1 MNEHLEKKITGLL
14 FHVRL
19 DNQLSDSILNYF
31 SMSVGLFFY
40 GCRYAELTFAKNTE
54 SLVYEIIFICGIVQ
68 IILAIYDWYKGKS
81 LTLFSNILF
90 GLLFI
95 SWYYKY
101 KKVLSKDQE
110 HKDKKYEGIIYIL
123 FVVITI
129 AMLIASKN
137 KGIMYPINYFVL
149 VVAFAFMIVDKY
161 VKKNNWCKQT
171 FGYAFIVAG
180 GLFWIT
186 GLMRLLNS
194 QFLNKKFILV
204 KE

>member
-1 MNEHLEKKITGLL
+1 MKDQLENKITDQI
-14 FHVRL
+14 FHIRL
-19 DNQLSDSILNYF
+19 NNQLSDSILSYF
-31 SMSVGLFFY
+31 SMSAGLCFY
-40 GCRYAELTFAKNTE
+40 GCLYTDLNFAKHIE
-54 SLVYEIIFICGIVQ
+54 SLVYEIIFISGIIQ

-101 KKVLSKDQE
+101 KKILSTNQD

-171 FGYAFIVAG
+171 FGYAFVVAG

>member
-1 MNEHLEKKITGLL
+1 MKDQLENKITDQI
-14 FHVRL
+14 FHIRL
-19 DNQLSDSILNYF
+19 NNQLSDSILSYF
-31 SMSVGLFFY
+31 SMSACLCFY
-40 GCRYAELTFAKNTE
+40 GCLYADLDFAKDIE
-54 SLVYEIIFICGIVQ
+54 SLVYEIIFISGIIQ

-101 KKVLSKDQE
+101 KKVLSKYPD

-171 FGYAFIVAG
+171 FGYAFVVAG
-180 GLFWIT
+180 GLFWVT

>member
-1 MNEHLEKKITGLL
+1 MNENLEKKITGLL

-81 LTLFSNILF
+81 LTLFTNILF

-101 KKVLSKDQE
+101 KKILKGE
-110 HKDKKYEGIIYIL
+110 PKYIDKKYEGVIYIL
-123 FVVITI
+123 FAVIAITI
-129 AMLIASKN
+129 LIASKN
-137 KGIMYPINYFVL
+137 KGIMYPINYLAL

-161 VKKNNWCKQT
+161 VNKDWCKQT
-171 FGYAFIVAG
+171 FAYAFVVSG

>member
-1 MNEHLEKKITGLL
+1 MNENLEKKITGLL

-81 LTLFSNILF
+81 LTLFTNILF

-101 KKVLSKDQE
+101 KKILKKNSDYQ
-110 HKDKKYEGIIYIL
+110 DKKYEGVIYIL
-123 FVVITI
+123 FTVIAITI
-129 AMLIASKN
+129 LIASKN
-137 KGIMYPINYFVL
+137 KGIMYPINYLAL

-161 VKKNNWCKQT
+161 VNRDWCKQT
-171 FGYAFIVAG
+171 FGYSFVVSG
-180 GLFWIT
+180 GFFWIT

-194 QFLNKKFILV
+194 QFLNKRFILV

>member
-1 MNEHLEKKITGLL
+1 MNENLEKKITGLL

-31 SMSVGLFFY
+31 SMLVALFFY
-40 GCRYAELTFAKNTE
+40 VWCYAELTFAKNTE
-54 SLVYEIIFICGIVQ
+54 SLIYEIIFICGIVQ

-81 LTLFSNILF
+81 LTLFTNILF

-101 KKVLSKDQE
+101 KKILKKNSDYQ
-110 HKDKKYEGIIYIL
+110 DKKYEGVIYIL
-123 FVVITI
+123 FTVIAITI
-129 AMLIASKN
+129 LIASKN
-137 KGIMYPINYFVL
+137 KGIMYPINYLAL

-161 VKKNNWCKQT
+161 VNRDWCKQT
-171 FGYAFIVAG
+171 FSYSFVVSG

-194 QFLNKKFILV
+194 QFLNKRFILV

>member
-1 MNEHLEKKITGLL
+1 MKDQLENKITDQI
-14 FHVRL
+14 FHIRL
-19 DNQLSDSILNYF
+19 NNQLSDSILSYF
-31 SMSVGLFFY
+31 SMSAGLCFY
-40 GCRYAELTFAKNTE
+40 GCLYADLDFAKDIE
-54 SLVYEIIFICGIVQ
+54 SLVYEIIFISGIIQ

-101 KKVLSKDQE
+101 KKILSTNQD
-110 HKDKKYEGIIYIL
+110 HKDNKYEGIIYIL

-149 VVAFAFMIVDKY
+149 IVAFAFMIVDKY

-171 FGYAFIVAG
+171 FGYAFVVAG
-180 GLFWIT
+180 GFFWIT

>member
-1 MNEHLEKKITGLL
+1 MNENLEKKITGLL

-31 SMSVGLFFY
+31 SMLVALFFY
-40 GCRYAELTFAKNTE
+40 VWCYAELTFAKNTE
-54 SLVYEIIFICGIVQ
+54 SLIYEIIFICGIVQ

-81 LTLFSNILF
+81 LTLFTNILF

-101 KKVLSKDQE
+101 KKILKKNSDYQ
-110 HKDKKYEGIIYIL
+110 DKKYEGVIYIL
-123 FVVITI
+123 FTVIAITI
-129 AMLIASKN
+129 LIASKN
-137 KGIMYPINYFVL
+137 KGIMYPINYLAL
-149 VVAFAFMIVDKY
+149 VVSFAFMIVDKY
-161 VKKNNWCKQT
+161 VNRDWCKQT
-171 FGYAFIVAG
+171 FSYSFVVSG

-194 QFLNKKFILV
+194 QFLNKRFILV

>member
-1 MNEHLEKKITGLL
+1 MNEKLEKKITGLL

-31 SMSVGLFFY
+31 SMSVALFFY

-54 SLVYEIIFICGIVQ
+54 SLIYEIIFICGIVQ

-81 LTLFSNILF
+81 LTLFTNILF

-101 KKVLSKDQE
+101 QRILKKE
-110 HKDKKYEGIIYIL
+110 PNYKDKQYEGIIYIL
-123 FVVITI
+123 LFALALV
-129 AMLIASKN
+129 LIISVKN
-137 KGIMYPINYFVL
+137 KSIMYSINYLVL
-149 VVAFAFMIVDKY
+149 AVSFAFVIVDKY
-161 VKKNNWCKQT
+161 AHKDWSKKT
-171 FGYAFIVAG
+171 FGYCFIVLG

-186 GLMRLLNS
+186 GLLRFINA
-194 QFLNKKFILV
+194 QFLNRTFSLV

>member
-1 MNEHLEKKITGLL
+1 MKDQLDNKITDQI
-14 FHVRL
+14 FHIRL
-19 DNQLSDSILNYF
+19 NNQLSDSILSYF
-31 SMSVGLFFY
+31 SMSAGLCFY
-40 GCRYAELTFAKNTE
+40 GCLYADLDFAKDIE
-54 SLVYEIIFICGIVQ
+54 SLVYEIIFISGIIQ

-101 KKVLSKDQE
+101 KKILKKNSDYQ
-110 HKDKKYEGIIYIL
+110 DKKYEGVIYIL
-123 FVVITI
+123 FTVIAITI
-129 AMLIASKN
+129 LIASKN
-137 KGIMYPINYFVL
+137 KGIMYPINYLAL

-161 VKKNNWCKQT
+161 VNRDWCKQT
-171 FGYAFIVAG
+171 FGYSFVVSG

-194 QFLNKKFILV
+194 QFLNKRFILV